1 MRTDHEKARELIAV
15 GGSISDAERSW
26 LRTHLDACDACRNYG
41 DDVNGMVRAL
51 RSVPLA
57 ADARLVRATQMRVR
71 FHARRLREA
80 RERMWIVG
88 TICFAVGLSATVS
101 VPVLWRLFEWLGVQ
115 AGVSPVIWQAAFVCF
130 GIAPV
135 LVVSVL
141 FLARGTHLAGGND
154 RSQPWK

>member
-1 MRTDHEKARELIAV
+1 MRTDHDKARELIAL
-15 GGSISDAERSW
+15 GESISDADGAW
-26 LRTHLDACDACRNYG
+26 LRTHLHECDACRDYG
-41 DDVNGMVRAL
+41 DGVNTMIRAL
-51 RSVPLA
+51 RTVPLA

-80 RERMWIVG
+80 RERMWLVG

-101 VPVLWRLFEWLGVQ
+101 APVLWRLFAWLGEQ

-135 LVVSVL
+135 LVVSVF
-141 FLARGTHLAGGND
+141 FLARGTHLAGGSD

>member
-1 MRTDHEKARELIAV
+1 MRTDHEKARELIAF
-15 GGSISDAERSW
+15 GESISGAERAW
-26 LRTHLDACDACRNYG
+26 LQSRLDECDACRNYG
-41 DDVNGMVRAL
+41 DGVVGVVRAL
-51 RSVPLA
+51 RSVPVA

-80 RERMWIVG
+80 RERMWLVG

-101 VPVLWRLFEWLGVQ
+101 VPVLWRLFQWMGEQ
-115 AGVSPVIWQAAFVCF
+115 AGVSPVIWQAAFVFF

>member
-1 MRTDHEKARELIAV
+1 MRTDHDKARELISL
-15 GGSISDAERSW
+15 GESISDAERTR
-26 LRTHLDACDACRNYG
+26 LRAHLEACDACRNYG
-41 DDVNGMVRAL
+41 EGVREMVRAL

-80 RERMWIVG
+80 RERVWLVG

-101 VPVLWRLFEWLGVQ
+101 VPVLWRLFEWLGRE
-115 AGVSPVIWQAAFVCF
+115 AGVSPVIWQAAFFCF

-141 FLARGTHLAGGND
+141 FLARGTHLAGGSD